1 MNCLVVLVAGLIL
14 SASPGN
20 TLQCYSC
27 LASTERCVGDTVNCP
42 AGERCFLSVAEAAGV
57 KGYRA
62 GCAPMLNVISGQI
75 SQKSLSLSA
84 VVILTCVTRVTK
96 LNYLFC
102 CSLLWSLSGLQYLCE
117 ASA

>member
-42 AGERCFLSVAEAAGV
+42 AGERCFLSVAEAVGV
-57 KGYRA
+57 RAYRA
-62 GCAPMLNVISGQI
+62 GCLPPAACNFQPNITGV
-75 SQKSLSLSA
+75 SLSVSCCNTDLCNESDQ
-84 VVILTCVTRVTK
+84 VK
-96 LNYLFC
+96 L
-102 CSLLWSLSGLQYLCE
+102 SLLLFPALVSVWF
-117 ASA
+117 AIFM